1 MVSDVERGKWVGA
14 VYPYDVATG
23 CCQCIT
29 FHAKY
34 GCLTDAD
41 HQRLVGD
48 ARKLNLTSPRG
59 YAGTTK
65 QFRSAVTK
73 LRKKYAR
80 LFPAREV

>member
-1 MVSDVERGKWVGA
+1 MISEVERSKWTGA
-14 VYPYDVATG
+14 AYPYDVATG
-23 CCQCIT
+23 CGNCIT

-34 GCLTDAD
+34 GCTNAA
-41 HQRLVGD
+41 HQRLVGE
-48 ARKLNLTSPRG
+48 ARKLNLNSPG
-59 YAGTTK
+59 AYAGTTK